1 MLEDLAGQRF
11 MLRQRPVLQI
21 LLKEAPVTLSRRIF
35 ASLTALGCAAITAGS
50 LFAAAPATA
59 QGNPRE
65 LSVIVF
71 PGGFNWPI
79 WVAQEKGFFARHG
92 VKVNTIDTPNSRFQL
107 TGMIEGKFDIAMT
120 AIDNLIAYR
129 EGQGGIEADASELI
143 AVMGADNGF
152 LRLTSVPEV
161 RSLAELKGK
170 QLSVDALTT
179 GYAFVLLEILARNG
193 LVLDRDY
200 TTVGAGG
207 VLQRYQSL
215 LKKEHAATMLISP
228 FEVMAKTQGFN
239 VLADADAALGDYQGL
254 VAGVRKTWATQNAR
268 DLVGFIRGYRE
279 ALNWLYDPTN
289 KQPAID
295 LFVGKVKGAT
305 AQSALTS
312 YDVLLHPRTGFTRDA
327 KISEAGTRTVIQLR
341 EKFGKPIKKMQGLA
355 AYYDPTWYTD
365 ASR

>member
-11 MLRQRPVLQI
+11 MLRQRPVPQI

>member
-1 MLEDLAGQRF
+1 MS
-11 MLRQRPVLQI
+11 I
-21 LLKEAPVTLSRRIF
+21 TRRLF
-35 ASLTALGCAAITAGS
+35 SQLTALGSVAMAACAL
-50 LFAAAPATA
+50 LFTPPAAA
-59 QGNPRE
+59 QSSPRE

-79 WVAQEKGFFARHG
+79 WVAQDKGFFNRHG

-107 TGMIEGKFDIAMT
+107 VSMIEGKFDIAMT

-129 EGQGGIEADASELI
+129 EGQGGVDADASELI

-161 RSLAELKGK
+161 RTIAELKGR

-193 LVLDRDY
+193 LMLDRDY
-200 TTVGAGG
+200 TTVSAGG

-239 VLADADAALGDYQGL
+239 VLADADTALGDYQGL
-254 VAGVRKTWATQNAR
+254 VAGVRKSWAKQNAR
-268 DLVGFIRGYRE
+268 DLIGFIRGYRE
-279 ALNWLYDPTN
+279 ALNWLYDPVN
-289 KQPAID
+289 KQTAID

-305 AQSALTS
+305 PQSAATS
-312 YDVLLHPRTGFTRDA
+312 YEVLLHPKTGFTRDA
-327 KISEAGTRTVIQLR
+327 KVNAAGTKAVLQLR
-341 EKFGKPIKKMQGLA
+341 EKFGRPAKAMQGID
-355 AYYDPTWYTD
+355 AYYDPTWYNE
-365 ASR
+365 AIR